1 MKGFFCQKEK
11 LMPFVLST
19 FLVAC
24 GGSSSDSSSSSSSS
38 SSSVATTCDLETTT
52 VNIAGTINYERVP
65 FSSTQG
71 SGLDYNNIQTKPVR
85 GAIVQALVGSCVQSS
100 TETSSTGTYTLAVN
114 PNTDVTI
121 RVQAKLYSD
130 ATAKYDFEVRD
141 NTSSN
146 GMYTLDGTST
156 DTGSTSSIRNLTATT
171 GWGGT
176 SYTGT
181 RASAPFAIL
190 DSIYESV
197 MKVVA
202 VDADVNMDDA
212 DIFWSKNNTSASG
225 DKSNGEITTSHYS
238 NDELYIL
245 GSENSDTDE
254 FDGHVIVHEWGHYF
268 EDNLS
273 RSDSIGGNHSS
284 GNILDMRVALGEGFG
299 NALSGMVTDDPV
311 YRDSSGTTQATDFK
325 VDVDENSYTN
335 PGWFSE
341 GSVQSIL
348 YDIYDANADTNDAV
362 NLGFAGIYNAFTS
375 TNYKNQSTM
384 TSLFSIIDEIKTL
397 NAGSTTEINTLVTAQ
412 TSSSLLG
419 VDAVADKYSTGET
432 HSAYDYSAFESGI
445 LPIYKTIADD
455 GATTAVC
462 SHEVQNQNGVE
473 TRAFLKLNVSSAG
486 SHLVKVAYSS
496 GSLTSANTDPDFKIY
511 LDGAT
516 VNSASSSTTGQDS
529 VTATLQSDEYI
540 IEVYEYSNVSS
551 ATGGSACFNVSV
563 TAS

>member
-1 MKGFFCQKEK
+1 MKGFFCKKENVIP
-11 LMPFVLST
+11 LTLSI

-24 GGSSSDSSSSSSSS
+24 GGGGGGSSSTSEVTS
-38 SSSVATTCDLETTT
+38 CDLETSTI
-52 VNIAGTINYERVP
+52 NITGTINYERVP
-65 FSSTQG
+65 FSATEG
-71 SGLDYNNIQTKPVR
+71 SGLDYNNIQTMPVR
-85 GAIVQALVGSCVQSS
+85 GAVIQALQGSCVQSS
-100 TETSSTGTYTLAVN
+100 SETSSTGTYTLAVN
-114 PNTDVTI
+114 PNTDVKI

-146 GMYTLDGTST
+146 GLYTLDGTSS
-156 DTGSTSSIRNLTATT
+156 DTGSADSIRNLTATT

-176 SYTGT
+176 SYTGS

-190 DSIYESV
+190 DSVYESV
-197 MKVVA
+197 MKVVN

-212 DIFWSKNNTSASG
+212 DIFWSINNKSASG
-225 DKSNGEITTSHYS
+225 EKSDGDIGTSHYS

-254 FDGHVIVHEWGHYF
+254 FDGHVIIHEWGHYF

-273 RSDSIGGNHSS
+273 RSDSIGGNHGT

-311 YRDSSGTTQATDFK
+311 YRDSSGATQSADFK
-325 VDVDENSYTN
+325 VDVDENSHTN

-348 YDIYDANADTNDAV
+348 YDLYDANADTNDAV
-362 NLGFAGIYNAFTS
+362 NLGFSGIYNAFTS
-375 TNYKNQSTM
+375 TNYKTQSTM

-397 NAGSTTEINTLVTAQ
+397 NTGLTTEIDTLVTAQ
-412 TSSSLLG
+412 TSSSSLG
-419 VDAVADKYSTGET
+419 VDAVADKYATGET
-432 HSAYDYSAFESGI
+432 HSAYNTSAFESGI

-455 GATTAVC
+455 GVATAVC
-462 SHEVQNQNGVE
+462 SHEVQNYNGVE
-473 TRAFLKLNVSSAG
+473 TRAFLRLNVASAG
-486 SHLVKVAYSS
+486 NHLVQVAYSS
-496 GSLTSANTDPDFKIY
+496 GNLTSANTDPDFRIY
-511 LDGAT
+511 LDGVI
-516 VNSASSSTTGQDS
+516 VNSASSTTAGQDS
-529 VTATLQSDEYI
+529 VTTTLQSDEYI
-540 IEVYEYSNVSS
+540 IEVYEHSNVGN
-551 ATGGSACFNVSV
+551 ATGGSACFNVTV